1 MPEDSPVRFLVAIAA
16 WLALLLFTLTIY
28 AAEPE
33 VDNGDIVGLH
43 MAGPAMAKGTPA
55 MWFGVKSCSIY
66 VLFLVMDDGHMWQI
80 DESHHPV
87 DMEAFMKSIA
97 GLRHQLKVIPCT
109 ATL

>member
-1 MPEDSPVRFLVAIAA
+1 MPEVSPVKYFVAIAA
-16 WLALLLFTLTIY
+16 WLAVLLTPPSY

-33 VDNGDIVGLH
+33 AGSSDIVGLD

-55 MWFGVKSCSIY
+55 MWFGVKSCSVY
-66 VLFLVMDDGHMWQI
+66 VIFLVMDDGRMWQI
-80 DESHHPV
+80 DEDHHPI

-97 GLRHQLKVIPCT
+97 GLRHQLKVVPCA